1 MLPGFSNGCWCI
13 QDWLMSL
20 VMKNKIIVQQ
30 VKKSFVAILFKM
42 HCLILKTKSGKLT
55 EAVLQLEY
63 GNSSSK

>member
-1 MLPGFSNGCWCI
+1 
-13 QDWLMSL
+13 MSL